1 MKMGL
6 VTHSDPTFMFFPYVA
21 DYAENMKVTPK
32 SVTAVTDW
40 AHAINIRGGGYR
52 GVCAGPPG
60 NRSGR
65 RLLRCHVLRT
75 VKRKGYG
82 ETRPE
87 GVTGG

>member
-40 AHAINIRGGGYR
+40 AHAINIRGGGIE
-52 GVCAGPPG
+52 VFVQDLPETAPDADCCA
-60 NRSGR
+60 
-65 RLLRCHVLRT
+65 VMF
-75 VKRKGYG
+75 
-82 ETRPE
+82 
-87 GVTGG
+87 